1 MEAVKGFLSQNA
13 RFLSQGNRVPSATF
27 SDQVL
32 VNTIWALAS
41 LNAPPEGIA
50 DMALI
55 RIQSLF
61 GKTLDNV
68 PADEIL
74 AYFNQQDLRNMIGA
88 FAVFDDLP

>member
-1 MEAVKGFLSQNA
+1 MENALNSAQGRTPLTTFLGKWLA
-13 RFLSQGNRVPSATF
+13 
-27 SDQVL
+27 
-32 VNTIWALAS
+32 NTVWALDS
-41 LNAPPEGIA
+41 LNAPPDGIV
-50 DMALI
+50 DIALI